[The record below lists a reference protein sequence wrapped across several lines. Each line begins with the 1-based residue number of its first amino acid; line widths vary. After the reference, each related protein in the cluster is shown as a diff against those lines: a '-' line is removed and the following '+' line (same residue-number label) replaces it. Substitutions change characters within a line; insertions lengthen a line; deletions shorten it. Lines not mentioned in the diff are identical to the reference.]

1 MSPASQGTARLVL
14 RSFFWEQTHP
24 SSSGSWLNQLLSYR
38 QDLTHQQQATLLYL
52 ILGPPGVEDSPSA
65 EARDYDNFQRKQHF
79 ILYTSPDWN
88 LPQETSPATF
98 EEAKDLFSDIG
109 KGLQL
114 IQAAQKRSPVG
125 SENEISSLLDA
136 IFWLSG
142 PAQNVVNQLTFT
154 WIIDNRGESGHF
166 SY

>member
-1 MSPASQGTARLVL
+1 M
-14 RSFFWEQTHP
+14 
-24 SSSGSWLNQLLSYR
+24 
-38 QDLTHQQQATLLYL
+38 YL

-109 KGLQL
+109 KGVQL

-125 SENEISSLLDA
+125 SEIEISFLLDA
-136 IFWLSG
+136 IFRLSG
-142 PAQNVVNQLTFT
+142 PAKVVNHLTFT
-154 WIIDNRGESGHF
+154 WIIDNRGESCLLYT
-166 SY
+166 SPSPRDS

>member
-1 MSPASQGTARLVL
+1 M
-14 RSFFWEQTHP
+14 
-24 SSSGSWLNQLLSYR
+24 
-38 QDLTHQQQATLLYL
+38 YL

-65 EARDYDNFQRKQHF
+65 EARDYDNFQRKQYF

-88 LPQETSPATF
+88 LPQENSPATF

-114 IQAAQKRSPVG
+114 IQAAQKRSPAG
-125 SENEISSLLDA
+125 SEKEISFLLDA
-136 IFWLSG
+136 MFRLSE
-142 PAQNVVNQLTFT
+142 PAQIVAKHLTFT

-166 SY
+166 CY